1 MACKTPWLA
10 LTVLVLAGCGS
21 GDIEE
26 GAAPEPVAM
35 RRRSAPVQDSAQ
47 SVTLDHEASLQREVY
62 SYAGGGRDP
71 FESLLE
77 SSLIGPELS
86 DLSLVAIYIDHNV
99 PERSV
104 VVLRERVTGKR
115 FNLHDGDRLGR
126 IRVAGIRE
134 RDVDFI
140 VDDFGT
146 DRRETL
152 SLRRLQEEQTP

>member
-1 MACKTPWLA
+1 MQCKTSWLA
-10 LTVLVLAGCGS
+10 LTLLALAGCGS

-26 GAAPEPVAM
+26 GAAPEPVAT
-35 RRRSAPVQDSAQ
+35 RRRNAVQDSAQ
-47 SVTLDHEASLQREVY
+47 TVALDQESSLQREVY

>member
-1 MACKTPWLA
+1 MQCKTSWLA
-10 LTVLVLAGCGS
+10 LTLLALAGCGS

-26 GAAPEPVAM
+26 GAAPEPVAI
-35 RRRSAPVQDSAQ
+35 RRRSAVQDSAQ
-47 SVTLDHEASLQREVY
+47 TVALDQEASLQREVY

>member
-1 MACKTPWLA
+1 MRSRTSWLA
-10 LTVLVLAGCGS
+10 LALLALAGCTS
-21 GDIEE
+21 GDAEE
-26 GAAPEPVAM
+26 GVSPEPVAL
-35 RRRSAPVQDSAQ
+35 RRRNAAQDSAATVAIQ
-47 SVTLDHEASLQREVY
+47 EDAALRREVY

-77 SSLIGPELS
+77 SALIGPELS

-99 PERSV
+99 PDRSV

-115 FNLHDGDRLGR
+115 FNLHDGERLGR

>member
-1 MACKTPWLA
+1 MRCKLSWLA
-10 LTVLVLAGCGS
+10 AVVVALAGCGSS

-26 GAAPEPVAM
+26 GAAPEPVAV
-35 RRRSAPVQDSAQ
+35 RRRAAVQDSAQ
-47 SVTLDHEASLQREVY
+47 TVALQDDAGLTREVY

-77 SSLIGPELS
+77 SALIGPELS

-115 FNLHDGDRLGR
+115 FNLHEGDRLGR

-146 DRRETL
+146 DRRESL